1 MKDYSIRH
9 VPGRHLTFDERQILA
24 RDWNAILDHGGRPT
38 ITGFAKAHGLSEAT
52 WHREYK
58 RGMMSD
64 PVPDPRDGRRMQY
77 DEYDPFKA
85 QDSINE
91 GNANK
96 GVKMKVTNHLAE
108 RFAHYVLG
116 CSLSPYDA
124 MCRMREEM
132 PDRRIPCLSTW
143 YNHIACGD
151 IPVKY
156 GQTPYHPD
164 RARPKHTVAHPA
176 KTVPGRL
183 LLSDRP
189 IEANGRTEPGHYEID
204 TILSCVGGRGGLL
217 VLIDRMTR
225 KYFIVYIGRISQ
237 KAVNRALGKLVRSGA
252 LGKVK
257 SITSDNG
264 SEFLDP
270 KAIKRITGC
279 NVYYTRAYAS
289 WEKGSVENANRMVRR
304 WYPKGTDFSKCSK
317 AEIAALERTINSIHR
332 RILDGLS
339 ADQFARLHKA
349 A

>member
-9 VPGRHLTFDERQILA
+9 VPGRHLTFGERQILA

-116 CSLSPYDA
+116 YSLSPYDA

-217 VLIDRMTR
+217 DAQLLQGELHIRGAGFVLLEIDHGFGLILCRYIVKKHDDNTR
-225 KYFIVYIGRISQ
+225 RGCRIWVESEE
-237 KAVNRALGKLVRSGA
+237 GKGTTMHVRLAEKVVSGE
-252 LGKVK
+252 
-257 SITSDNG
+257 G
-264 SEFLDP
+264 SE
-270 KAIKRITGC
+270 K
-279 NVYYTRAYAS
+279 V
-289 WEKGSVENANRMVRR
+289 
-304 WYPKGTDFSKCSK
+304 
-317 AEIAALERTINSIHR
+317 
-332 RILDGLS
+332 
-339 ADQFARLHKA
+339 
-349 A
+349 